1 MTKKPKAVEF
11 EEGWADELDL
21 TPDELADL
29 VRGITQ
35 LVETGE
41 IFEEAIPVD
50 ELPDDERAEIYERL
64 SRPKNT
70 RHWMI
75 ADDLVYRLRKRAEIR
90 KSITTRKSVQNNEP
104 DRIADL
110 LLESALAIEELQG
123 RYELLKVKGMLDE
136 T

>member
-1 MTKKPKAVEF
+1 MTKKKTVEF

-50 ELPDDERAEIYERL
+50 ELDDDEREEIYERL
-64 SRPKNT
+64 SKKNT
-70 RHWMI
+70 RH
-75 ADDLVYRLRKRAEIR
+75 
-90 KSITTRKSVQNNEP
+90 
-104 DRIADL
+104 
-110 LLESALAIEELQG
+110 
-123 RYELLKVKGMLDE
+123 
-136 T
+136 

>member
-1 MTKKPKAVEF
+1 MTKKKKTIEF

-50 ELPDDERAEIYERL
+50 ELQDDERAEIYERL
-64 SRPKNT
+64 AKKNT
-70 RHWMI
+70 RH
-75 ADDLVYRLRKRAEIR
+75 
-90 KSITTRKSVQNNEP
+90 
-104 DRIADL
+104 
-110 LLESALAIEELQG
+110 
-123 RYELLKVKGMLDE
+123 
-136 T
+136 

>member
-1 MTKKPKAVEF
+1 MDGALETMTKKKTVEF

-50 ELPDDERAEIYERL
+50 ELDDDEREEIYERL
-64 SRPKNT
+64 SKPKNT
-70 RHWMI
+70 RH
-75 ADDLVYRLRKRAEIR
+75 
-90 KSITTRKSVQNNEP
+90 
-104 DRIADL
+104 
-110 LLESALAIEELQG
+110 
-123 RYELLKVKGMLDE
+123 
-136 T
+136 

>member
-1 MTKKPKAVEF
+1 MTKKKTVEF

-41 IFEEAIPVD
+41 ILEESVPVD
-50 ELPDDERAEIYERL
+50 ELDDDERAEIYERL

-70 RHWMI
+70 RH
-75 ADDLVYRLRKRAEIR
+75 
-90 KSITTRKSVQNNEP
+90 
-104 DRIADL
+104 
-110 LLESALAIEELQG
+110 
-123 RYELLKVKGMLDE
+123 
-136 T
+136 

>member
-1 MTKKPKAVEF
+1 MTKKKTIEF

-50 ELPDDERAEIYERL
+50 ELPDEERAEIYERL
-64 SRPKNT
+64 SKKNT
-70 RHWMI
+70 RH
-75 ADDLVYRLRKRAEIR
+75 
-90 KSITTRKSVQNNEP
+90 
-104 DRIADL
+104 
-110 LLESALAIEELQG
+110 
-123 RYELLKVKGMLDE
+123 
-136 T
+136 

>member
-1 MTKKPKAVEF
+1 MAGCTIGDRQMTKKKTVEF

-50 ELPDDERAEIYERL
+50 ELDDEERAEIYERL
-64 SRPKNT
+64 AKKNT
-70 RHWMI
+70 RH
-75 ADDLVYRLRKRAEIR
+75 
-90 KSITTRKSVQNNEP
+90 
-104 DRIADL
+104 
-110 LLESALAIEELQG
+110 
-123 RYELLKVKGMLDE
+123 
-136 T
+136 